1 MSTRPREDMPDAVA
15 SALRTK
21 GLRDAYDARPPY
33 QRNDYLRW
41 IKEAKHNMTRKRR
54 LDQMLAELEKGDV
67 YMKMAWNGGE

>member
-15 SALRTK
+15 SALSTK

-54 LDQMLAELEKGDV
+54 LDQMLAELERGDV
-67 YMKMAWNGGE
+67 YMKMAWKGGE

>member
-1 MSTRPREDMPDAVA
+1 MSTRPREDMPDTVA
-15 SALRTK
+15 SALHAK

-54 LDQMLAELEKGDV
+54 IGQMLDELERGDV
-67 YMKMAWNGGE
+67 YMKMAWSDGE